1 MTNFISIDCHAHY
14 EPKILN
20 ANGILKRMKEH
31 GIEKTCLMSAV
42 TKEPIYKKSDFFN
55 GHSKDFLTKFNTMV
69 YC

>member
-31 GIEKTCLMSAV
+31 GIENMFDVRRDQKTYL
-42 TKEPIYKKSDFFN
+42 
-55 GHSKDFLTKFNTMV
+55 
-69 YC
+69 